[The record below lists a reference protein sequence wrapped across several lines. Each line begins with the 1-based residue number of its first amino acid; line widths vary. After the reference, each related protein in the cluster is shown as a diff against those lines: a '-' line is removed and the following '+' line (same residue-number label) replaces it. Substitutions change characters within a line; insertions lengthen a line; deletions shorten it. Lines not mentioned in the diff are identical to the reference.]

1 VTVCSLVEGTEFLA
15 NSFVIN
21 APNNATQPTTLQK
34 LEAAAKKFGCKGSAA
49 GRVWASVGQ
58 GAVIGAIRGGVSGF
72 AGGEIAEPLGG
83 GIPGALL
90 GGFLGGTMGGSGGA
104 FKGSAIAIGCSLAG
118 AH

>member
-15 NSFVIN
+15 NSFVSN

-104 FKGSAIAIGCSLAG
+104 FKSSAIAIGCSLAG
-118 AH
+118 TH